1 LFFVWFWLGLFVLTK
16 SFCHK
21 ETGAVV
27 EIMLKL
33 VCFLL
38 INLKPTYGD
47 LGVGGPLIR
56 HFCEALDPRR
66 ARQPLVNA
74 KAVSVSIIY
83 LK

>member
-33 VCFLL
+33 VGFLL
-38 INLKPTYGD
+38 IKLSYGD